1 MERTDEEEDTQESA
15 RRGAWQVR
23 RSRAQRGQAAGQ
35 SGKWPQ
41 GRPGQK
47 PQEGHSGAPQCT
59 SAAPWASEELVNR
72 VMMLIRARYG
82 EWAIGRGERGIRYR
96 AVVQ

>member
-1 MERTDEEEDTQESA
+1 MDEEGDAQESS
-15 RRGAWQVR
+15 RRGAWQVG
-23 RSRAQRGQAAGQ
+23 RSRAQRGQAASQ

-41 GRPGQK
+41 GRLGQK

-59 SAAPWASEELVNR
+59 PTAPWASEELVNR
-72 VMMLIRARYG
+72 AMMLIRARYG